1 MNTGGGASC
10 RESGTLQPKCNYHHQ
25 NRRAYFTKEGHR
37 SKCSFNSVLVLCL
50 NLGRTYTFP
59 LSKKKQA
66 VPPIVCSFESAL
78 KELYDTICSNR

>member
-37 SKCSFNSVLVLCL
+37 SKCSFSERRRDALTGLVSLEQK
-50 NLGRTYTFP
+50 R
-59 LSKKKQA
+59 SKKHDGRDHSQKP
-66 VPPIVCSFESAL
+66 VHFDVREG
-78 KELYDTICSNR
+78 